1 MNQLKVS
8 DLMSTELITLELEET
23 LNLASKLMRL
33 GRVRHLP
40 VVDRHGR
47 LAGLVTH
54 RDLLNAQVSAL
65 AGLSDDETDEI
76 EDGIAVSEIMISDVL
91 TASPD
96 DTALKAAE
104 MLREH
109 RYGCLP
115 VVDGD
120 KLVGIITEADFLEL
134 VIKALRGAGK

>member
-1 MNQLKVS
+1 
-8 DLMSTELITLELEET
+8 MSTELITLELEET